1 MKKLIL
7 LFCFLVL
14 AIDFSLAQEP
24 RTANPIPS
32 IPINPENPS
41 WGNDIIVMP
50 YRPIGPIAGT
60 IDASGTLFIAVNDT
74 LSTTNCGVVIF
85 QSTNNGLNWSF
96 FPSGITNRVK
106 FDKLKMVH
114 TGADSCYLFFQ
125 YANSVYIWNFKSG
138 NLHVVVGPNHYRDFD
153 VAASPN
159 NNGVYILLDS
169 LETTGLYRYGSVD
182 GFSTIASRGYMTSTG
197 TMPKVFCTKGDTVFF
212 PYMQTGPADTLTGT
226 LRVGRYKVLTPG
238 VLSTTSPGFLDI
250 ATEAG
255 TKSEYLAAA
264 INGTVWYLYT
274 LGTTGNINILGRK
287 STDGGSTYATAIDIA
302 ANPNVD
308 EYWMDIN
315 IYSSGFDFIYYSDSL
330 QSGTPTNG
338 TDKIVYRWAGYL
350 STNFSIPAFISHHP
364 PFWSS
369 ANFKPIVIE
378 LPLNDL
384 GVAWVGMNGSAYG
397 LYFNR
402 YSLTSIIGNDGE
414 TPATYS
420 LSQNYPNPFNPTT
433 KISFSIPKSE
443 FVSLKVYDLL
453 GREVSTL
460 VNQQMAT
467 GKYSIDFN
475 ASKLSSGV
483 YFYRLNAGSYT
494 ETKKMIIQK

>member
-1 MKKLIL
+1 MKRAFL
-7 LFCFLVL
+7 LFCFI
-14 AIDFSLAQEP
+14 AIAINFSFAQEV
-24 RTANPIPS
+24 RTAKPIPTNPIVQQ
-32 IPINPENPS
+32 NPN
-41 WGNDIIVMP
+41 WGGDITIMP
-50 YRPIGPIAGT
+50 YLPIGQIAGT
-60 IDASGTLFIAVNDT
+60 IDASGTIFIAVNDT
-74 LSTTNCGVVIF
+74 LSTTNCGIVIF

-96 FPSGITNRVK
+96 FPSGVTNRVK

-153 VAASPN
+153 VAASQN
-159 NNGVYILLDS
+159 NNGVYISLDS

-182 GFSTIASRGYMTSTG
+182 GFSTVASRGYMTSTG
-197 TMPKVFCTKGDTVFF
+197 AMPKVFCTKGDTVFF
-212 PYMQTGPADTLTGT
+212 PYMQTGPADTLSGT
-226 LRVGRYKVLTPG
+226 LRVGRYKALTPG
-238 VLSTTSPGFLDI
+238 VLSSTSPGFQDMV
-250 ATEAG
+250 TEAG
-255 TKSEYLAAA
+255 TKSEFLEAA
-264 INGTVWYLYT
+264 INGTVWYIYT
-274 LGTTGNINILGRK
+274 LGTTGNLNIRGRQ
-287 STDGGSTYATAIDIA
+287 STDNGNTFATAVDIA

-315 IYSSGFDFIYYSDSL
+315 TYSTGFDLIYYSDSL

-338 TDKIVYRWAGYL
+338 TDKIAYSWSSYL
-350 STNFSIPAFISHHP
+350 YSVFATPTFISNHP

-369 ANFKPIVIE
+369 ANFKPIIIE
-378 LPLNDL
+378 LPSDDL
-384 GVAWVGMNGSAYG
+384 GVVWVGMNGSGYG

-402 YSLTSIIGNDGE
+402 YSLVTNIGNEGE

-433 KISFSIPKSE
+433 KISFSIPKGE

-460 VNQQMAT
+460 VNKQMTA
-467 GKYSIDFN
+467 GKYSIDFD

-483 YFYRLNAGSYT
+483 YFYKLNAGNYS